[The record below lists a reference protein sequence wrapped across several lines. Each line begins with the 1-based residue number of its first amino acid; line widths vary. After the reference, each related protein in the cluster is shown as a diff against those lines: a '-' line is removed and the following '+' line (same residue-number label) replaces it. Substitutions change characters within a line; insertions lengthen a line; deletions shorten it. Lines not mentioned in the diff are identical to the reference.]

1 MTDPLMRQTDFE
13 FSKSFG
19 TDVVVSVKQSI
30 TFPLRHTTSMVFH
43 HIIERYNI
51 PEFAHDPLLMELKKF
66 IEQERNRDFLK
77 LYSEALDELTDGS
90 IDVNELCGQLD
101 QAYRKHV
108 STYAEPN
115 FPDDDGLFGQ
125 AYHRVVHSA
134 DAEELMR
141 LEQSFSL
148 AVSTEVDKKNAV
160 LKRMDEELI
169 KNTEIGLQKLG
180 PDIPQTI
187 TQMQGTHIRNRELV
201 ESQWNSCISELKRIQ
216 RRDLRAFVM
225 SIEERRSSSGTG
237 YEPTTPPVIYPMAEL
252 PGTKGHPKTP
262 QRTTAERHN
271 EPWSQS
277 FTVQLGRQLRTTC
290 NFRLIRADPMSLLN
304 NLGFLSKEFECLDQ
318 PNSPA
323 DDLAERLSNALG
335 LYSNE
340 LNGMVVIVDKRINS
354 FRGINRRLAEACERS
369 TEFHFPD
376 LDCQLASVQ
385 ETINRLGPRLP
396 GAVNDDTL
404 AVACPA
410 VDSGQSGKSREPA
423 HGDVYIT
430 KHSNLAGGIGGLAGG
445 GGGISVIFHLVQDES
460 PDQDE
465 GRIRSGTALHCSLSA
480 ILRACFDYDIT
491 TLSMPLLLVPSLRE
505 HMNVSWR
512 ARRAESVFKALK
524 GALMDLSTWRGPT
537 IRSVQFLAPTELSDN
552 ELETFGHTINASF
565 LQPVP
570 VIVPN

>member
-318 PNSPA
+318 PK
-323 DDLAERLSNALG
+323 LSIRRELEPFSCEV
-335 LYSNE
+335 YSCLVE
-340 LNGMVVIVDKRINS
+340 Q
-354 FRGINRRLAEACERS
+354 C
-369 TEFHFPD
+369 
-376 LDCQLASVQ
+376 
-385 ETINRLGPRLP
+385 
-396 GAVNDDTL
+396 DTL
-404 AVACPA
+404 AV
-410 VDSGQSGKSREPA
+410 
-423 HGDVYIT
+423 H
-430 KHSNLAGGIGGLAGG
+430 
-445 GGGISVIFHLVQDES
+445 
-460 PDQDE
+460 
-465 GRIRSGTALHCSLSA
+465 IR
-480 ILRACFDYDIT
+480 
-491 TLSMPLLLVPSLRE
+491 
-505 HMNVSWR
+505 
-512 ARRAESVFKALK
+512 
-524 GALMDLSTWRGPT
+524 
-537 IRSVQFLAPTELSDN
+537 
-552 ELETFGHTINASF
+552 
-565 LQPVP
+565 
-570 VIVPN
+570 